1 MKKLLL
7 IFAFFISGLGFS
19 QIEDNWEEKSELLPG
34 YVITNDGQK
43 IEGYLKRF

>member
-43 IEGYLKRF
+43 VVGQVEV